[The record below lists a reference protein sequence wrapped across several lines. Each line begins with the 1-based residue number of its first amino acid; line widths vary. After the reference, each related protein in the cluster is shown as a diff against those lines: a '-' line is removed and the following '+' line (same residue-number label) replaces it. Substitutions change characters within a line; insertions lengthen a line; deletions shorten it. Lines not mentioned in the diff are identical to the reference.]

1 VNDRALADTAVRLKE
16 VDRAGWKRIGVTH
29 PESVAAH
36 SWGVALLA
44 LLRCPP
50 HLDRHKLL
58 AMAVLHDLAEV
69 LVGDLTPHDGVSKAE
84 KRRREAAAMD
94 QLLAA
99 RPDLRAIWDE
109 AEAGESEEA
118 RLLKSLDRAEMGV
131 QAGRYAELGFDVSEF
146 LASADESMAVILGDV
161 SR

>member
-1 VNDRALADTAVRLKE
+1 MSDRRLAQEAMELKE
-16 VDRAGWKRIGVTH
+16 VDRAGWKRIGMTH

-50 HLDRHKLL
+50 ELDRHKLL

-69 LVGDLTPHDGVSKAE
+69 RVGDLTPHDGVAREE
-84 KRRREAAAMD
+84 KHRREREAMD
-94 QLLAA
+94 ALLAH

-109 AEAGESEEA
+109 AEAGISPEA
-118 RLLKSLDRAEMGV
+118 RFLKELDRAEMGL
-131 QAGRYAELGFDVSEF
+131 QAERYMTLGFDTSEF
-146 LASADESMAVILGDV
+146 LASAAESLAKLGD
-161 SR
+161 